1 MATKSVLIPYDK
13 YRRLL
18 SGNRPTSHECGDV
31 QKRQERHRLPKRR
44 ISVTP
49 PRRPS
54 PETREGPT
62 LKRPPLP
69 ASENEDSTSP
79 ESEVPAEAAGTFPPG
94 ETGELRPRSADARL
108 NCDLDLRALANALV
122 NVRYDPSRFSGLI
135 WQHRNIGGN
144 CLLFANGKIN
154 CNGKCD
160 TIQQGVRRLRRY
172 SRLLQRKGAT

>member
-79 ESEVPAEAAGTFPPG
+79 ETEVPAEAAGTIPPG
-94 ETGELRPRSADARL
+94 ETGELRSRSADVG
-108 NCDLDLRALANALV
+108 DPPPPPPPPPRAV
-122 NVRYDPSRFSGLI
+122 SWDPPPYPEHFDPTSTTTWICF
-135 WQHRNIGGN
+135 
-144 CLLFANGKIN
+144 
-154 CNGKCD
+154 
-160 TIQQGVRRLRRY
+160 
-172 SRLLQRKGAT
+172 